1 MFSTA
6 TQSFDTPIS
15 KRAVSTHARRGRP
28 VKGSL
33 RADGTEW
40 VGAVEAIQKFSPSYF
55 AELAAATSNVI
66 NKARYTAL
74 QRLTEGATLAV
85 VAAEY
90 SVSTQTVSSWAGRF
104 RDGGSALLEAM
115 QGSVSI
121 VRRQGEA
128 AALREM
134 AAAAEDMVRK
144 TALVALAEVVEG
156 KSVKDASGDH
166 RFVHTQ
172 FVDWVERFN
181 SFGLDGIDES
191 TVAPAFRLP
200 PIVMRHDYD
209 MDAVT
214 GALDGCD
221 DPVLQARIMII
232 AMLYEGREP
241 GDICSET
248 GVSTTAIRYWAD
260 RFNRDGLAALAPS
273 VPGSELRDDFDA
285 SRVEEIG
292 AGSDDSDVKRRCRAI
307 ADIYGG
313 RRKLDIAEEA
323 GITRAAL
330 HLWCKRFNERGE
342 KWLLGDV
349 VKPWSYQK
357 ADAAEGLDLTPAVLL
372 KTEINDDDVVR
383 ISECLARC
391 LRHSEPL
398 APGMVKTWI
407 RMELD
412 VLLDGVA
419 LEAALAR
426 SGYGVLRG
434 KVVEKAVSDRYT
446 TRKAAR
452 ESKKGH
458 LVIE

>member
-1 MFSTA
+1 MLSTA
-6 TQSFDTPIS
+6 TQSFDTPAS
-15 KRAVSTHARRGRP
+15 KRAGSTHARRGRP

-40 VGAVEAIQKFSPSYF
+40 VGAVEAIQKFPPSYF
-55 AELAAATSNVI
+55 AGLAAATSNVI

-74 QRLTEGATLAV
+74 QRLAEGATLAV
-85 VAAEY
+85 VASEY

-121 VRRQGEA
+121 VRSQGEA

-156 KSVKDASGDH
+156 KAVKDASGDH

-172 FVDWVERFN
+172 FVEWVERFN
-181 SFGLDGIDES
+181 SLGLEGVDEN

-209 MDAVT
+209 LDAVT

-221 DPVLQARIMII
+221 DPVLLSRIGII

-248 GVSTTAIRYWAD
+248 GVSTTAIRNWAD
-260 RFNRDGLAALAPS
+260 RFNRDGVAALVPTT
-273 VPGSELRDDFDA
+273 PGSELRDDFDA
-285 SRVEEIG
+285 SRVEVIG
-292 AGSDDSDVKRRCRAI
+292 AGSEDPDVKRRCRAI
-307 ADIYGG
+307 ADIYAG

-342 KWLLGDV
+342 KWLMGEV

-357 ADAAEGLDLTPAVLL
+357 ADAAAEGLELPPAVLL
-372 KTEINDDDVVR
+372 KTEITDADVVR
-383 ISECLARC
+383 ISQCLARC

-412 VLLDGVA
+412 VLLDGDA
-419 LEAALAR
+419 LEDALAR
-426 SGYGVLRG
+426 AGYGVLRG

-452 ESKKGH
+452 ESKKAG
-458 LVIE
+458 V